1 MKFMIV
7 DDNADMRSMIRKFVC
22 SPADAVAEC
31 GDGGQAVST
40 YNEFQPDLVLMDIE
54 MKPMDGFAA
63 TERIRQ
69 DHSDARIVFISSH
82 DTDAMRSKA
91 FALQAEGFV
100 HKENLTELLQY
111 TVRSQ
116 RSGS

>member
-1 MKFMIV
+1 MRYMIV
-7 DDNADMRSMIRKFVC
+7 DDNAGMRSMIRQFVC
-22 SPADAVAEC
+22 TPTDAVVEC
-31 GDGGQAVST
+31 GDGGQAVTT
-40 YNEFQPDLVLMDIE
+40 YDEFHPDLVLMDIE
-54 MKPMDGFAA
+54 MTPMDGFSA

-69 DHSDARIVFISSH
+69 GHPDARIIFISSH

-91 FALQAEGFV
+91 FSLQAEGFV
-100 HKENLTELLQY
+100 HKENLTDLLQY